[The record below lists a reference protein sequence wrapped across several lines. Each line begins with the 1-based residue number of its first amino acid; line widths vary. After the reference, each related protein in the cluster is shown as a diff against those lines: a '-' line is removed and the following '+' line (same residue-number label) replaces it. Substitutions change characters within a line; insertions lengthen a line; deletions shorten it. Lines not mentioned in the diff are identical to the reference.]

1 MIPSGIEKIIS
12 LRVISMRYNILKI
25 LSTDLCELPRLS
37 TLLVDGNPIEIPDP
51 ILCRRGF
58 NAIMQFLRAAHRL
71 APLRQQHLEF
81 LQEDVPRDIRPHI
94 MDVAEPEPGSQHSK
108 KTMADRHKHV
118 QAIARETCSVLE
130 MPKAESSITDTGSA
144 FSGLDAMDKQDR
156 QVMSSEP
163 SCVQIEVLQRHG
175 VQINC
180 AVFYEGIDV
189 TFQSSAPNSQPPA
202 LNSLP
207 SIPNP
212 NLPSRTLH
220 SKFKIWC
227 GAGVYN
233 P

>member
-1 MIPSGIEKIIS
+1 LIPSGIEKIIS

-51 ILCRRGF
+51 VLCRRGF

-130 MPKAESSITDTGSA
+130 MPKAESSFADTDSA
-144 FSGLDAMDKQDR
+144 FSGLEAMDKQ
-156 QVMSSEP
+156 VITSSEP
-163 SCVQIEVLQRHG
+163 SCVQVEVLQRHG

-189 TFQSSAPNSQPPA
+189 TFRSSAPDPQPPD
-202 LNSLP
+202 LNHLTYIPNS
-207 SIPNP
+207 SIPTNL
-212 NLPSRTLH
+212 NLPS
-220 SKFKIWC
+220 
-227 GAGVYN
+227 
-233 P
+233 